1 MKILIATDRMD
12 IGGAETHV
20 FTLINEL
27 RKKGFDVTLI
37 SAEGVYSEILKKS
50 GLKFISAP
58 LNKRDPISIA
68 HSKKLFAA
76 EMKKADIVHTH
87 TRFTSFLAKSIRGS
101 SSYPKIITTAHLN
114 FPLFPFGAFAYWGDG
129 TLAVSEDIREY
140 LESNYEIKRDSVM
153 LTKNAI
159 DINAYR
165 KSNETAKIIV
175 HTSRIDSGR
184 ARTAFLLA
192 DSAKEL
198 LRRHIEW
205 RILIVGG
212 GNQFARLSRAVQ
224 KTNDSLGFEGVILT
238 GPRSDIPDILAC
250 GSIFVGV
257 SRSALEG
264 MASSMPTVICGDE
277 GYGGIVDNENFSL
290 LSYANFCARGLE
302 EPNKNSFIRDLEI
315 LISDAELRKNLGD
328 FSRKSI
334 ERLYPSEEL
343 ANDAIAC
350 YRSAFEPPSVCLM
363 GFFGYGNLGDE
374 ETLGCAINALKGI
387 GIKDISVLCAS
398 RNQAYDGIAQNCIYD
413 RMSPRDL
420 TSAIE
425 RSDVFILCGGNL
437 MQSETSLRS
446 LVFYEHTIEL
456 ARRHGKRI
464 YMLASGFGEVHGK
477 IASALLKRGV
487 MHCDFCG
494 CRTSTD
500 LALALRYNESS
511 RLMPDLCFL
520 LPSVNCETKKNGTLA
535 WIISKKHSVTAEE
548 IIEIAKKRELKPVA
562 VDLFKRDDE
571 SAAELAKDAGIPVIT
586 PSCYEEL
593 YDTLSGA
600 SFSISERLHGSIF
613 SVISHTPTYLTA
625 DSTKNQALIN
635 EITKRTKYRN
645 IIFPYAKH
653 RVLEKKEIGACDSD
667 FNYVINSLRLD
678 IFQALKEIF

>member
-1 MKILIATDRMD
+1 
-12 IGGAETHV
+12 
-20 FTLINEL
+20 
-27 RKKGFDVTLI
+27 
-37 SAEGVYSEILKKS
+37 
-50 GLKFISAP
+50 
-58 LNKRDPISIA
+58 
-68 HSKKLFAA
+68 
-76 EMKKADIVHTH
+76 
-87 TRFTSFLAKSIRGS
+87 
-101 SSYPKIITTAHLN
+101 
-114 FPLFPFGAFAYWGDG
+114 
-129 TLAVSEDIREY
+129 
-140 LESNYEIKRDSVM
+140 
-153 LTKNAI
+153 
-159 DINAYR
+159 
-165 KSNETAKIIV
+165 
-175 HTSRIDSGR
+175 
-184 ARTAFLLA
+184 
-192 DSAKEL
+192 
-198 LRRHIEW
+198 
-205 RILIVGG
+205 
-212 GNQFARLSRAVQ
+212 
-224 KTNDSLGFEGVILT
+224 
-238 GPRSDIPDILAC
+238 
-250 GSIFVGV
+250 
-257 SRSALEG
+257 
-264 MASSMPTVICGDE
+264 
-277 GYGGIVDNENFSL
+277 
-290 LSYANFCARGLE
+290 
-302 EPNKNSFIRDLEI
+302 
-315 LISDAELRKNLGD
+315 
-328 FSRKSI
+328 
-334 ERLYPSEEL
+334 
-343 ANDAIAC
+343 
-350 YRSAFEPPSVCLM
+350 
-363 GFFGYGNLGDE
+363 
-374 ETLGCAINALKGI
+374 
-387 GIKDISVLCAS
+387 
-398 RNQAYDGIAQNCIYD
+398 
-413 RMSPRDL
+413 
-420 TSAIE
+420 
-425 RSDVFILCGGNL
+425 

-535 WIISKKHSVTAEE
+535 WIISKRHSVTAEE

-593 YDTLSGA
+593 YKTLSGA